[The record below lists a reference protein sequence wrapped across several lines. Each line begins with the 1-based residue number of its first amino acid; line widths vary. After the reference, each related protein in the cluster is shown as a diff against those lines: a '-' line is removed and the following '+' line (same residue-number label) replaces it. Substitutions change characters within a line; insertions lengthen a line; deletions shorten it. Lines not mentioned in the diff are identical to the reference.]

1 MNPLNR
7 YPKMREYLYLLQW
20 TVTGIQTVA
29 SATLAFVLGEPENW
43 PQWYLATL
51 AVAPVLW
58 TYLGVTAKTNVP
70 QPVAANAVTTSDVLY
85 VDTAATP
92 QDGNENDEFDFP
104 TDTVHGGRG

>member
-7 YPKMREYLYLLQW
+7 YPRLREALYLLQW
-20 TVTGIQTVA
+20 VVTGIQTVA

-51 AVAPVLW
+51 AVTPVVW
-58 TYLGVTAKTNVP
+58 TYLGLTAKANVP
-70 QPVAANAVTTSDVLY
+70 H
-85 VDTAATP
+85 
-92 QDGNENDEFDFP
+92 GGEEFDFP